1 MPNLI
6 LRRHLK
12 QAVFV
17 CFGDQ
22 RVKVT
27 VVGISM
33 EQDTKEN
40 PVRLSFEADSDVLI
54 LREELARG

>member
-1 MPNLI
+1 MANLI

-33 EQDTKEN
+33 ERDSREDT
-40 PVRLSFEADSDVLI
+40 VRLAFDAPADVLV